1 MGLFGFGKKNKEKEV
16 LKKQEQS
23 FSEKAAAKRP
33 DGAVTDKEL
42 LQTFSAYFAPNKDFY
57 SVPGSDNFN
66 AYFGVVNDARDEM
79 INNPK
84 LFEEA
89 TKWRFSD
96 LIDML
101 KNPEPGFTNMKVC
114 GLIFKLGEFAV
125 VKDAVW
131 CVDFAQAIPNCI
143 ALYLLLTAHR
153 EPEDKRKQ
161 LIDAGEGTDTEAL
174 LKAIDALKI
183 LDPNWEPKIWEV

>member
-1 MGLFGFGKKNKEKEV
+1 MGLFGLGKKNKEKEV

-33 DGAVTDKEL
+33 EGAVTDREL
-42 LQTFSAYFAPNKDFY
+42 LQTFSTYFAPNKDFY
-57 SVPGSDNFN
+57 SEPGSANFN

-79 INNPK
+79 IGSLK
-84 LFEEA
+84 LFEQA
-89 TKWRFSD
+89 TRWRFND

-153 EPEDKRKQ
+153 EPEDRRKQ
-161 LIDAGEGTDTEAL
+161 LIDAGEGTDTKAL
-174 LKAIDALKI
+174 QKAVDALKI
-183 LDPNWEPKIWEV
+183 LDPKWEPKIWEV